1 MKTMRMHFLPI
12 NPLEFQAQ
20 PLPQW
25 MAGVLVEEEILRIFQ
40 TSNGH
45 QESELFCDERLRKRI
60 PKGALVQLMD
70 LEPTSSGF
78 SAGAALYYLPADHYT
93 EMFRYGN
100 CPPDAAWHA
109 LSPFML
115 QPDPVTFWPLW
126 AEAETGGPHKADA
139 GKDGGEEDDDEEDL
153 TGDPDRLI
161 HAVLESPG
169 QESPDSFAGLP
180 REPDPVAAHAPEMP
194 SETPPKEEDFSD
206 LLRKS
211 RLKTMMQMPG
221 VRNAMDFIQENASR
235 DPAPAPSGALPGE
248 LPQRL
253 KPDQLK
259 LLLEEYKDCY
269 SPELVAEVQ
278 GLLASGS
285 PGDKLCHRILLLLR
299 YCYNREPRYQPIPVD
314 ALREKLTRALPGH
327 DGLIRWLVCRCE
339 NANAARQPLHLL
351 LLDLER
357 SASQTVVS
365 CFVSVMQGAEVNVN
379 DGVFSLQ
386 GIDMSYST
394 GASSGLCGSIVKA
407 LEAPLVGFQNL
418 SAGFP
423 EKDSDR
429 DTPAQSLRELFL
441 RGTFTDQ
448 FIFWPVRYYG
458 HIIAQSAE
466 LRAEERS
473 LFRDVLEIPL
483 HSTGEKIRMLQAR
496 AQRGDPS
503 FSLTDEAARLLAE
516 DYAPGSL
523 ARAERY
529 LEQMRSRVTK
539 SVRPEDLSRLLGDPA
554 LTDDERLVVEY
565 YHSRDGL
572 PAETRQSADRIAAEL
587 LSLHRPDIWEGE
599 REQKLRLLRELTA
612 LQQAAR
618 PCPPPDP
625 RQVRKTLD
633 RELEGMEDLKELMVL
648 NVCDSQRRP
657 ILLCGAPGTGKTA
670 LGRALAH
677 SLGAQLVRINMGA
690 LEQRGDLTGIKKP
703 YTNAGSG
710 LLVQS
715 MLRKKGRCVLLFDE
729 VDKARTEVAD
739 VLLELLEKEHLFEDS
754 FLGRLDLSHHVILL
768 SANRLDTIS
777 RPLLDRCRVV
787 EVKPYSPRQKERLL
801 RRMWPATACREG
813 VAADLPG
820 ETAAEILRHCRTGGA
835 RDLETACVRLA
846 EHLRCGQP
854 MPRTREEVSAL
865 FGAAPLEQPPITQ
878 PGITYILAAT
888 GDGGGLVSRVVV
900 GAGQP
905 GVPLRLLGMGETTMN
920 ESVELAVTLAASLL
934 GQTKAPA
941 LTVAMDA
948 SKKSGPS
955 AGLAVCL
962 AVWSKLTGLTLS
974 GVAATG
980 ELFLNGEVLP
990 VGGVEEKLSACIR
1003 GRGVVRTVLMP
1014 AACRE
1019 ALSSALRQEA
1029 REAGL
1034 NLCFVS
1040 TVREAVAAVLAARRP
1055 KPVPQKVLRPAGQ
1068 AEAAAKR

>member
-25 MAGVLVEEEILRIFQ
+25 MAGVLVEEEMLRIIQ

-45 QESELFCDERLRKRI
+45 EEYELFCDDGLRKHI

-70 LEPTSSGF
+70 LESTSSGF
-78 SAGAALYYLPADHYT
+78 SAGAALYFLPADHYT
-93 EMFRYGN
+93 QLFRYGN
-100 CPPDAAWHA
+100 CPPDAAWKA

-115 QPDPVTFWPLW
+115 QPDPVIFWPLW
-126 AEAETGGPHKADA
+126 AEAETDSSRKADA
-139 GKDGGEEDDDEEDL
+139 GKAGGEAEKDEADL
-153 TGDPDRLI
+153 NDDPDRLI
-161 HAVLESPG
+161 HAVLESPDS
-169 QESPDSFAGLP
+169 SPELP
-180 REPDPVAAHAPEMP
+180 KDPDPVTAHAPEMP

-221 VRNAMDFIQENASR
+221 VRKAMDFIQENASR
-235 DPAPAPSGALPGE
+235 DPEPAPSNALPGE

-253 KPDQLK
+253 KSDQLK
-259 LLLEEYKDCY
+259 MLLEEYQDCY
-269 SPELVAEVQ
+269 SPELVAELQ
-278 GLLASGS
+278 GLLSSGN
-285 PGDKLCHRILLLLR
+285 PGDKLAHRILLMLR
-299 YCYNREPRYQPIPVD
+299 YCYTRKPRYQPIPVD
-314 ALREKLTRALPGH
+314 ALQEKLTRALPGH
-327 DGLIRWLVCRCE
+327 DELIRWLVCRCE

-357 SASQTVVS
+357 SASETVVS
-365 CFVSVMQGAEVNVN
+365 CFVSVMQGAEINAN

-394 GASSGLCGSIVKA
+394 GASTGTCGSIVKA

-429 DTPAQSLRELFL
+429 DNPAQSLRELFL

-448 FIFWPVRYYG
+448 FIFWPVHYYG

-466 LRAEERS
+466 LRAEERN

-496 AQRGDPS
+496 AQRGEPA
-503 FSLTDEAARLLAE
+503 FSLTDEAARLLVE

-529 LEQMRSRVTK
+529 LEQMRPRVTG
-539 SVRPEDLSRLLGDPA
+539 SIRPEDLSRLLGEPA

-572 PAETRQSADRIAAEL
+572 PAETRHSADRIAAEL
-587 LSLHRPDIWEGE
+587 LSLHRPDSWEGE
-599 REQKLRLLRELTA
+599 REQKLRTLRELTD

-625 RQVRKTLD
+625 GQVRKTLD

-648 NVCDSQRRP
+648 NVCDGQRRP

-690 LEQRGDLTGIKKP
+690 LEHRGDLTGIKKP

-715 MLRKKGRCVLLFDE
+715 ILRKKSRCVLLFDE

-739 VLLELLEKEHLFEDS
+739 VLLELLEKEHLFEDG
-754 FLGRLDLSHHVILL
+754 FLGRLDLSQHIILL

-801 RRMWPATACREG
+801 RRMWLATACREG
-813 VAADLPG
+813 VAQDLPG

-846 EHLRCGQP
+846 EHLRSGHS

-865 FGAAPLEQPPITQ
+865 FGAATLEQPPITQ

-900 GAGQP
+900 SSGQP

-920 ESVELAVTLAASLL
+920 ESVELAVTLAAALL
-934 GQTKAPA
+934 GQAKAPA
-941 LTVAMDA
+941 LTVAMDS

-955 AGLAVCL
+955 AGLAICL

-990 VGGVEEKLSACIR
+990 VGGVEEKLAACIR
-1003 GRGVVRTVLMP
+1003 GRSVVQTVLMP

-1019 ALSSALRQEA
+1019 TLSPALRQEA

-1040 TVREAVAAVLAARRP
+1040 TVGEAVAAVLAARRP
-1055 KPVPQKVLRPAGQ
+1055 RPAPKKVLRPA
-1068 AEAAAKR
+1068 APAKEAALH